1 MSEEPACLILMKTD
15 FAPEVSIGAVL
26 CGMKSPKT
34 GLIGNGEGFV
44 FRVECEV
51 ESWFWHNGKP
61 TQFAHFSPGNLNIGN
76 GALMLNDDFKN
87 WNGDKSYSKLC
98 NLSEISSFIYA
109 NSDFYPRIA
118 RRAPA
123 MSFHLQ
129 IY

>member
-15 FAPEVSIGAVL
+15 FSPEVSIGAVL

-34 GLIGNGEGFV
+34 GLTGNGESFV

-87 WNGDKSYSKLC
+87 WNGDKK
-98 NLSEISSFIYA
+98 I
-109 NSDFYPRIA
+109 
-118 RRAPA
+118 
-123 MSFHLQ
+123 
-129 IY
+129 

>member
-34 GLIGNGEGFV
+34 GLIGNGESFV

-87 WNGDKSYSKLC
+87 WNVDKRKRNYVINHKYHPSYPPIM
-98 NLSEISSFIYA
+98 NFI
-109 NSDFYPRIA
+109 
-118 RRAPA
+118 
-123 MSFHLQ
+123 LE
-129 IY
+129 